1 MRLRRFTKERRE
13 CDEFDVLSF
22 AACGEGGGAAV
33 GRSGALRDG
42 SEGCL
47 KIETG
52 VVGDDGW
59 DWVEKIDV
67 KGRLDCSIGR
77 RNCGIPEYLEDKE
90 REERRGCSP

>member
-1 MRLRRFTKERRE
+1 MEKRE
-13 CDEFDVLSF
+13 CDEFDGLSF
-22 AACGEGGGAAV
+22 AAWGEGGGAGV

-42 SEGCL
+42 IEGCF
-47 KIETG
+47 KIDIG
-52 VVGDDGW
+52 VVVGDDGW
-59 DWVEKIDV
+59 DWVEKMDV